1 MRENIAIEEAIGIV
15 QREAAFLGTE
25 EVPLLEAYG
34 RTLAEDV
41 VSLVD
46 HPSADNS
53 ALDGYACREADTLTA
68 TKENPVRLKLTG
80 EVQAGSLYEGEV
92 GQGCA
97 VSIYT
102 GAPMPGGADA
112 IVPVEVAEEREG
124 EVLVYRPASPGDV
137 RPRAQDLKAGE
148 SYLPK
153 GLFLTAARVGVAA
166 AMGHAVLKVARRPR
180 VGILST
186 GDEVFEPGTPIRE
199 GQLYNA
205 NGYSVAGLVREA
217 GGVPVVLPRA
227 LDEPQALKRAIEGV
241 GGIDL
246 LLTSGGVSMGKY
258 DLVRDLLL
266 DEGTVHFWKIAVR
279 PGGPAMFGEWR
290 NLPVFGL
297 PGNPV
302 SSLA

>member
-1 MRENIAIEEAIGIV
+1 
-15 QREAAFLGTE
+15 
-25 EVPLLEAYG
+25 
-34 RTLAEDV
+34 
-41 VSLVD
+41 
-46 HPSADNS
+46 
-53 ALDGYACREADTLTA
+53 
-68 TKENPVRLKLTG
+68 
-80 EVQAGSLYEGEV
+80 
-92 GQGCA
+92 
-97 VSIYT
+97 
-102 GAPMPGGADA
+102 
-112 IVPVEVAEEREG
+112 
-124 EVLVYRPASPGDV
+124 
-137 RPRAQDLKAGE
+137 
-148 SYLPK
+148 
-153 GLFLTAARVGVAA
+153 VGVAA